1 MPAKSKASAKVDAK
15 AKRAAIALIW
25 KTLDRIRERDGVKIF
40 KEAADRLLDSIE
52 IARKKRVDRGQR
64 IRRGDRLAAAAPQ
77 EKGPI
82 TRPTTAA
89 H

>member
-1 MPAKSKASAKVDAK
+1 MPTKSSKVDAK
-15 AKRAAIALIW
+15 AKRAAIDLIW

-52 IARKKRVDRGQR
+52 IARKNRVDRGQR
-64 IRRGDRLAAAAPQ
+64 IRRGDRLAAARQ